1 MKEINMAKK
10 TDKKKNKMDSKELP
24 STEDSYFLNDEAE
37 DYKFSDYVRISSYP
51 HGMILYF
58 GKFQPDKNKYGI
70 FEGILIP
77 YDVAGS
83 LVDIIKNHISKLVD
97 KGLLEK
103 KDSEKG

>member
-10 TDKKKNKMDSKELP
+10 TEKKKKSTDSKELP
-24 STEDSYFLNDEAE
+24 STEDYFFLNDEAK

-58 GKFQPDKNKYGI
+58 GKYQPDQNKFGI

-77 YDVAGS
+77 FDVAGS
-83 LVDIIKNHISKLVD
+83 LVTIINNHISNLVD